1 MADKIISAS
10 LSLDTKQADQ
20 SMGSFKKQLREA
32 QQELVATS
40 EKFGTT
46 SVQAQA
52 AAKRVAE
59 LRDNIGDANSLVAAF
74 NPDRKFAAFGQAVQ
88 GVVGG
93 FSALQGVMGLIGVES
108 ENVQKQLLKVQSA
121 LALTQGLDAVRESV
135 QGFKNMAAVIG
146 NQVVKAFSTLKGA
159 IISTGIGALVVALGV
174 LIANFDKI
182 SDKING
188 IDKKTKDLAESSKK
202 AAEQE
207 EKKLSALSEQ
217 DNILKLQGKT
227 EKQIL
232 NLKIAQTDE
241 VIAAREQQLQA
252 QIELEKGQVAAA
264 KRNHEIL
271 KGIIEFITKPVR
283 FVLESAAKVSDFLGI
298 TKGALDKVKAST
310 EAANKE
316 IASFFFDP
324 KEVKEEGDA
333 AVEELQN
340 QIAKLKNERAGFQL
354 RLRDIAKEEA
364 KNADPEFE
372 RLRKIEID
380 PQDDPAVLAEQ
391 QKADLILQVNKGLN
405 ERLINEDNLRTEIEK
420 ANALQRQYSAEQEA
434 KGRIEAANAVGGAL
448 GALSELVGKQTAAG
462 KALAIAQ
469 ATINTW
475 TGVTEVLRA
484 KSVLPEPFGTI
495 SKIANVA
502 TIIASGI
509 TAIKNIVKV
518 QVPGGGGGGGG
529 SISPP
534 APLAPPAPQQ
544 TSTTIDQAA
553 VGNQGNAAVR
563 AFVLESDVSNN
574 QERVRRLNRAAR
586 IGG

>member
-1 MADKIISAS
+1 
-10 LSLDTKQADQ
+10 
-20 SMGSFKKQLREA
+20 MGSFKKQLREA